1 MKTFGLI
8 GYPLAQSFSYKYFTN
23 KFTAEN
29 IDARFLNFEI
39 PAIEE
44 LPNLLDHHP
53 YIAGLAVTIPYKEKI
68 IDYLDELDETAQK
81 VKAVNSIKI
90 TWKNKKPYLK
100 GYNTD
105 LIGFRNSIQPLL
117 KDHHKKALILGTGG
131 AAKAVGYALEMMGIE
146 YKFVSRKAD
155 SPNIINYNTLTKKH
169 YEEYTVIIN
178 STPLGMYPNID
189 QCPEIDYSS
198 IDQKHLLFDLTYNP
212 DHTKFLQM
220 GAKNGATTKNG
231 LEMLYLQADAS
242 WTIWNEL

>member
-23 KFTAEN
+23 KFTTEN

-117 KDHHKKALILGTGG
+117 KEHHKKALILGTGG
-131 AAKAVGYALEMMGIE
+131 AAKAVGYTLEMMGIE

-155 SPNIINYNTLTKKH
+155 SPNVINYNKLTKKH

-178 STPLGMYPNID
+178 STPVGMYPDID
-189 QCPEIDYSS
+189 QCPDIDYSS

-212 DHTKFLQM
+212 DNTKFMQM
-220 GAKNGATTKNG
+220 GAANGATTKNG